1 MFALAGPEK
10 LQTVLLNNY
19 CIEAR
24 RAFAVRAKCLVILM
38 AIDDNDDATCPGLY
52 RVDLISKVDL
62 IREKHMLGCGSSHTI
77 RYITP
82 LSAIR

>member
-1 MFALAGPEK
+1 M
-10 LQTVLLNNY
+10 
-19 CIEAR
+19 
-24 RAFAVRAKCLVILM
+24 LVILM

-62 IREKHMLGCGSSHTI
+62 IGEKRMLACGSSHTI

-82 LSAIR
+82 LSAIC